1 MNFRNRL
8 YTIVW
13 VVAALFLFVSCN
25 AIDLETEEIILP
37 TVTATSVP
45 TPTETV
51 TALPS
56 ETPKPTVIPSPTPEP
71 TIAPMREFLSDLDRI
86 AAVYPDSVE
95 IIQSENAAFFPNS
108 GLGISLDLP
117 VLYALQV
124 QSNPEE
130 RSWELIGGGL
140 EDGRLLSIT
149 IGIIPSDFAPGLAE
163 VEGFNSPSSVDSLSS
178 SLSSFEFD
186 DGFGVLFTELYSYK
200 GHYGTDVVYTLVSE
214 YDEDDVVGVQYFL
227 SEEIFDVSLIDGAV
241 EEGFTLVNQ
250 IQESFTQFELSDGVL
265 RQNEYRILTGICPT
279 ESDETYG
286 FTEENPIRM
295 TSAVDDPVSA
305 AFLGPVLA
313 GQFFETLLSDG
324 QPVSYVRLGS
334 IETDE
339 SILDQYQITGAGLAD
354 PIILYVDQYSYAPY
368 KVPVG
373 FECVGILNPEF
384 LIEFEK

>member
-1 MNFRNRL
+1 MIFRNRL

-13 VVAALFLFVSCN
+13 VAAALFLFVSCN
-25 AIDLETEEIILP
+25 ALDPEPEEIILP

-45 TPTETV
+45 APTETV

-95 IIQSENAAFFPNS
+95 IIRAENAAFYPNS
-108 GLGISLDLP
+108 ALGISLELP

-140 EDGRLLSIT
+140 EDGRLLSIS
-149 IGIIPSDFAPGLAE
+149 IGVIPSDFAPGLAD
-163 VEGFNSPSSVDSLSS
+163 VEGFNAPNSASSLSS

-200 GHYGTDVVYTLVSE
+200 GHYGTDVVYTLVLE
-214 YDEDDVVGVQYFL
+214 YDEDDVVGIQYFL
-227 SEEIFDVSLIDGAV
+227 SEEIFDEVLISGVV
-241 EEGFTLVNQ
+241 EDGFTLVNQ
-250 IQESFTQFELSDGVL
+250 IQESFTQFEFSDAVL

-279 ESDETYG
+279 DSDETYG
-286 FTEENPIRM
+286 FTEDNPIRM
-295 TSAVDDPVSA
+295 TSAVDDPVGA
-305 AFLGPVLA
+305 ALLGPVLA
-313 GQFFETLLSDG
+313 GQFFETLLFDG

-334 IETDE
+334 IATDE
-339 SILDQYQITGAGLAD
+339 TILDQYQIIGAGLAE
-354 PIILYVDQYSYAPY
+354 PILLYVDQYSSAPY
-368 KVPVG
+368 KVPAG
-373 FECVGILNPEF
+373 FECVGILNPEY
-384 LIEFEK
+384 LIEFED